1 MNSKLYIIDDQ
12 SYSEY
17 INGDY
22 DSYVKK
28 SVAGPNQRNEIN
40 IVVFPK
46 SKILTDVSISI
57 ESELIT
63 LLIEENLKNKK
74 LRTKIIK
81 TKVYPSSS
89 SSSLQQQAPTTSTD
103 EDYSVNLCNK
113 ITNNNKSLVNLEI
126 VKNKKTSKKKCL
138 YKLIKVESKLVTT
151 VLEQNVRNKLE
162 KKKIF
167 TTKLDPILKYK

>member
-12 SYSEY
+12 CYSEY

-46 SKILTDVSISI
+46 SKILKDVSISI

-89 SSSLQQQAPTTSTD
+89 PSLQQQAPTTSTD